1 MNDLPVI
8 TLRRFNAT
16 VENLAEPVTLILRD
30 RVLGTFYPNGR
41 PLPPPEPDAPL
52 RGPGADAAYRKL
64 AAKK

>member
-16 VENLAEPVTLILRD
+16 VEDLAEPVTVILRD
-30 RVLGTFYPNGR
+30 RVLGTFYPSGR
-41 PLPPPEPDAPL
+41 PRPEEGPEAPM
-52 RGPGADAAYRKL
+52 RGAKADVIYRKL